1 MPYCNIALSA
11 YQGLARYG
19 GPDGANHL
27 WFSAATD
34 PAGRQTHI
42 ALTAPHARPPGL
54 ARSCPLIRPPELS
67 GRPNRSI
74 EGGAG
79 WARQIPARV

>member
-1 MPYCNIALSA
+1 MPYYNIALSA

-19 GPDGANHL
+19 GPAGANHL
-27 WFSAATD
+27 WLSGATD

-42 ALTAPHARPPGL
+42 ALTAPTPAHRASPELSPHP
-54 ARSCPLIRPPELS
+54 APELS
-67 GRPNRSI
+67 GRPNRST

-79 WARQIPARV
+79 WTRQIPARV

>member
-42 ALTAPHARPPGL
+42 ALTAPT
-54 ARSCPLIRPPELS
+54 
-67 GRPNRSI
+67 
-74 EGGAG
+74 
-79 WARQIPARV
+79 PAHRG